1 MKSGFLIILLG
12 TLITSSIIFT
22 LTSAYGVCLID
33 QESGKPMEPCKG
45 LPYPPINSLKQQI
58 EQKIPMTEIKCP
70 NPEHVLTQRPN
81 SNLACVFPETRE
93 KLNWQII
100 YYMIK

>member
-1 MKSGFLIILLG
+1 MKTKFLFILLG
-12 TLITSSIIFT
+12 AMITGSVIFT

-33 QESGKPMEPCKG
+33 QESGKPIEPCKG
-45 LPYPPINSLKQQI
+45 LPYPSTASLKQQI
-58 EQKIPMTEIKCP
+58 EQKTSITEITCP

-81 SNLACVFPETRE
+81 SNLACIFPETQE